1 MDLLDPNFD
10 ADYDIGN
17 DDGVNFGDIFY
28 LNYHGINL
36 FFFVCGLD
44 KHRVRIYELAKKRVV
59 VNGIHAET
67 LTPKLAPTTCPK
79 VVLMKNLWTK
89 SETWVETTSD
99 GNILLPVT
107 QILINM
113 ARRNGEQTPAMGSVL
128 AYPLKEELEMGI
140 LNYYWPAPSLS
151 RKKLNKMKII
161 A

>member
-17 DDGVNFGDIFY
+17 DDGVSFGDIFY

-36 FFFVCGLD
+36 FFYVCGLD
-44 KHRVRIYELAKKRVV
+44 RHRVRIYELAKKRKVI
-59 VNGIHAET
+59 NGIHAEF

-89 SETWVETTSD
+89 SEMWVETTSD
-99 GNILLPVT
+99 GNIIIPVT
-107 QILINM
+107 QVLINM
-113 ARRNGEQTPAMGSVL
+113 ARRNGEPTPVMGNVL

-151 RKKLNKMKII
+151 RKKLNKIKIM